1 VTRPASEF
9 QLTWSP
15 TLKLLAIAQPRNLLQ
30 KPSNDY
36 KIYLHYIF
44 RFDMSSSFV
53 KSAGA
58 IGDLSF
64 ALVAL
69 LRADGHLCNVLT
81 HIASGDWR
89 AVEQAIVVI
98 LSPRASPKKLSN
110 VARNILELACD
121 NRGITGRI
129 MGPFFFNAIARIAGR
144 PAGKRLEKRIRHLR
158 RRMFLDGQTHLV
170 AHPRRATKKT
180 GGAPSVRKIN
190 FDPAAILAMTTIGT
204 GP

>member
-1 VTRPASEF
+1 
-9 QLTWSP
+9 
-15 TLKLLAIAQPRNLLQ
+15 
-30 KPSNDY
+30 
-36 KIYLHYIF
+36 
-44 RFDMSSSFV
+44 MSSPLV
-53 KSAGA
+53 KSAGV
-58 IGDLSF
+58 IDDLSF

-98 LSPRASPKKLSN
+98 LSPRASSKKLSN

-129 MGPFFFNAIARIAGR
+129 MGPFFFNAIVRIAGR
-144 PAGKRLEKRIRHLR
+144 PAGKRLEKKVRHMR
-158 RRMFLDGQTHLV
+158 RRMSLDGQMHRL
-170 AHPRRATKKT
+170 AYARRAKKFSC
-180 GGAPSVRKIN
+180 ARSVHKIRV
-190 FDPAAILAMTTIGT
+190 DPAAVLATATNRT

>member
-1 VTRPASEF
+1 
-9 QLTWSP
+9 
-15 TLKLLAIAQPRNLLQ
+15 
-30 KPSNDY
+30 
-36 KIYLHYIF
+36 
-44 RFDMSSSFV
+44 MSSPFV

-58 IGDLSF
+58 VDDLSF

-69 LRADGHLCNVLT
+69 LRADGHVLT
-81 HIASGDWR
+81 HIVSGDWR
-89 AVEQAIVVI
+89 VVEQAII
-98 LSPRASPKKLSN
+98 AMLSPRASSKKLSN
-110 VARNILELACD
+110 MASDILELACD

-170 AHPRRATKKT
+170 AHPRRAKKSS
-180 GGAPSVRKIN
+180 GAPSVRKIN
-190 FDPAAILAMTTIGT
+190 FDPAAILAMTTNGT